1 MKKLLYAIRF
11 MTIIP
16 IPYRHDEDLDQVAKA
31 SIFFPLVG
39 LMLGSLQVGVF
50 LVLAYAGLEI
60 LAVVSL
66 TVSSVLLT
74 GGLHLDG
81 LADTADGLGGGKD
94 PESRLRIM
102 KDSRIGAFGAL
113 TLLCLLLVKTAAFF
127 ELTGHLLAI
136 LTAPMAARAIMILTF
151 KLFKTARPGGMGEF
165 FQKRC
170 TLFEPI
176 GGLLYSLTATYLL
189 IGTAGIL
196 SFTITLVLALLIAH
210 FFSRRLG
217 GLTGDTYGAITELS
231 ELLFI
236 ICYAILSGVMV

>member
-16 IPYRHDEDLDQVAKA
+16 IPYRHDENLDQVAKA
-31 SIFFPLVG
+31 SLFFPLVG
-39 LMLGSLQVGVF
+39 LMLGTIQLGVF
-50 LVLAYAGLEI
+50 CLLSYVGLKM

-66 TVSSVLLT
+66 TVCSVLLT

-113 TLLCLLLVKTAAFF
+113 TLFCLLLLKTAAYF
-127 ELTGHLLAI
+127 ELTGHLMAI
-136 LTAPMAARAIMILTF
+136 LTAPMVARAIMMLTF
-151 KLFKTARPGGMGEF
+151 RLFRTARPGGMGEF

-176 GGLLYSLTATYLL
+176 GALLYTLTATYLL
-189 IGTAGIL
+189 IGTSGLMTFAL
-196 SFTITLVLALLIAH
+196 TLIPALLIAL
-210 FFSRRLG
+210 FFSKRLG

-231 ELLFI
+231 ELLFL
-236 ICYAILSGVMV
+236 ICYAILSGVIA